1 MKSGRMPAEIDGN
14 LQSPGKP
21 RNLELVTG
29 IIESPETTTGC
40 KQIHV
45 KGRTVTFSRNVTI
58 PLTRLC
64 RNHCGYC
71 GYRRQSGGY
80 LRWKDIMPLLER
92 AVELG
97 CCEALL
103 MSGERPE
110 LVHPKAMKFLSEEGF
125 NSTPDYAAWLCG
137 RILDETDLLPHSN
150 LGVLDPDELS
160 HLREVNASM
169 GLMLEDASPRL
180 CGEGMPHHG
189 SPGKNPEVRLETIK
203 EAGRQKIPFTT
214 GLLIGIGQTSTEVA
228 RSLILIRELQDLYGN
243 IQEVIIQRFMPKRGT
258 EMALISP
265 PPTRLMLNVVSA
277 ARIILGREMNIQVPP
292 NIEREFERF
301 IKMGANDLG
310 GISPITPDE
319 INPEET
325 WCSED
330 EIFKRI
336 SSIGYRAEL
345 RPPVYREYL
354 RREYLEPRILERA
367 KSWFKRFEVDPNFG
381 EF

>member
-1 MKSGRMPAEIDGN
+1 MKSGRMPAKTDGE
-14 LQSPGKP
+14 LPAPGRP
-21 RNLELVTG
+21 EDIELVTG
-29 IIESPETTTGC
+29 IIDSPRASTGL
-40 KQIHV
+40 KRLHV
-45 KGRTVTFSRNVTI
+45 KGKTVTFSRNVTI
-58 PLTRLC
+58 PVTRLC
-64 RNHCGYC
+64 RNRCGYC
-71 GYRRQSGGY
+71 GYRMQSGGY
-80 LRWKDIMPLLER
+80 LRWNDIVPLLER
-92 AVELG
+92 AGELD

-110 LVHPKAMKFLSEEGF
+110 LAHPKAMKFLRAEGF
-125 NSTPDYAAWLCG
+125 NSTPDYVAWLCG

-150 LGVLDPDELS
+150 LGVLEPDELS
-160 HLREVNASM
+160 DLGRVNASM

-189 SPGKNPEVRLETIK
+189 SPGKNPEVRLETIR

-214 GLLIGIGQTSTEVA
+214 GLLIGIGQTAAEIA
-228 RSLILIRELQDLYGN
+228 RSLLLVRQLQDRYGH
-243 IQEVIIQRFMPKRGT
+243 IQEVIIQRFLPKRGT
-258 EMALISP
+258 QMASKEP
-265 PPTRLMLNVVSA
+265 PPTGLMLNVVSA
-277 ARIILGREMNIQVPP
+277 ARIVLGREMNIQVPP
-292 NIEREFERF
+292 NIEREFEHF
-301 IKMGANDLG
+301 IRMGANDLG

-345 RPPVYREYL
+345 RPPVYREYS

-367 KSWFKRFEVDPNFG
+367 KSWLKRFEVDPRFG
-381 EF
+381 I